1 MEQAITVLNTGE
13 FPTQF
18 DMSELPNIV
27 SGAIQELIDY
37 GKEVET
43 AVALADKA
51 RATADYAKSKP
62 TGWFQKADAI
72 ETLQLFSCDAS
83 KALSSQAK
91 LQEISFKFQTRLAE
105 ITKYLFGLG
114 VSNLALNRSVVRE
127 LELRLSNASAE
138 ELSDLARQETL
149 NVIRQLKAQED
160 ILIKQEKLDKKI
172 KSVHDENVKLS
183 KQLEEQA
190 ETDKYRDE
198 KLQILDESDKRFAQE
213 LKAQVETDR
222 QHNEFLTSLAK
233 KEDEN
238 AKALIELKTEYSSSL
253 AAITRKIKVLYAIA
267 GVGFLL
273 GVVAL
278 VLALLK

>member
-1 MEQAITVLNTGE
+1 MKNNITVLNPVE
-13 FPTQF
+13 LPAQLEK
-18 DMSELPNIV
+18 SELPSIITGQINKLNDLDNKV
-27 SGAIQELIDY
+27 KTAIEQANAAE
-37 GKEVET
+37 
-43 AVALADKA
+43 AA
-51 RATADYAKSKP
+51 ADYARRKP
-62 TGWFQKADAI
+62 TGLFEKKDAI
-72 ETLQLFSCDAS
+72 ETIQSALCDLAG
-83 KALSSQAK
+83 AVSSGAEAQK
-91 LQEISFKFQTRLAE
+91 VSFEFQTQLAD

-127 LELRLSNASAE
+127 LELRLSDASAE

-190 ETDKYRDE
+190 ETDKHRDE
-198 KLQILDESDKRFAQE
+198 KLQILDESNKRFAEE

-238 AKALIELKTEYSSSL
+238 AKALIELKNEYSSSL
-253 AAITRKIKVLYAIA
+253 AVITQKLKVSYAIA
-267 GVGFLL
+267 GAGVLL

-278 VLALLK
+278 FLVLLK